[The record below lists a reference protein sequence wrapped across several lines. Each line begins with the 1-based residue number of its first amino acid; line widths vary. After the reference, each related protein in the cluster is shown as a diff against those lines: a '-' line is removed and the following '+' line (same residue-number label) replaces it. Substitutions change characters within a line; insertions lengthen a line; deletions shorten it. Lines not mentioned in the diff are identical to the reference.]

1 MIYGLIRVNNQ
12 RDQKP
17 LKKAVKDFA
26 RKKRLPVSEWIEQP
40 ATNNT
45 IHSNRQL
52 VSKIH
57 KGDTLLVPRAIDLG
71 LHSTIL
77 LDVLTSLLKKEC
89 TVCIIHEGV
98 MLPDQSLDSE
108 ALLAVFRTLKTFE
121 KSIVAEQV
129 SRSRKARKTAKA
141 AGRIGRPKGSTN
153 RVSKLHGKEAQIQA
167 MLNDKI
173 GLSGIGRTL
182 KVSWLTV
189 KAHIEKT
196 GIKANHST

>member
-1 MIYGLIRVNNQ
+1 MVYGLIRADNGK
-12 RDQKP
+12 DQKP
-17 LKKAVKDFA
+17 LKQVMKDFA
-26 RKKRLPVSEWIEQP
+26 RKKRLPLPEWIEQP
-40 ATNNT
+40 VPNN
-45 IHSNRQL
+45 ISQANRQL

-57 KGDTLLVPRAIDLG
+57 KSDTLMVSKAIDLG

-89 TVCIIHEGV
+89 TVYIIREDV
-98 MLPDQSLDSE
+98 TLPDQSLDSD
-108 ALLAVFRTLKTFE
+108 ALLAVFRTLKTLE

-141 AGRIGRPKGSTN
+141 AGRLGRPKGSTN
-153 RVSKLHGKEAQIQA
+153 RFSKLHGKEDQIQA
-167 MLNDKI
+167 MLNDKM
-173 GLSGIGRTL
+173 GLSRIGQKL

-196 GIKANHST
+196 GLKPNHST